1 MELRQIRHFVGVAR
15 EGSFTKAAVA
25 LHISQP
31 ALTRSV
37 HILEDSLNT
46 TLFLRTHS
54 GVELSEDGTTLF
66 RHATLILNSLDA
78 AENELL
84 ASAKGGYG
92 EVRIGIASL
101 FTNMLADRSIS
112 QCVARDS
119 GFSAV
124 INVGLYEQ
132 MEKSLRDGEL
142 DVVISTDTE
151 IDPSGGLLF
160 EPLCAVESAI
170 IVGSQ
175 HPLAGKKDLSIK
187 DVRNASWVTL
197 RQPHMEA
204 FLASFFAQF
213 GVAAPKSR
221 VRTQSLEMLRRL
233 IRQNHLLGFVPLH
246 WIPEDLKAG
255 RLVSLPVEH
264 TPIRRMAGIITRKEG
279 LLNAGAKLLVNEL
292 REVAA
297 EIAAE
302 ETTQHK

>member
-37 HILEDSLNT
+37 QILEDLLNT
-46 TLFLRTHS
+46 TLFLRTHI
-54 GVELSEDGTTLF
+54 GVELSEDGDTLF
-66 RHATLILNSLDA
+66 RHSTLILNSIDA

-84 ASAKGGYG
+84 ASSKGGYG

-101 FTNMLADRSIS
+101 FTNMLADRSVS
-112 QCVARDS
+112 RCVALDP
-119 GFSAV
+119 GFRAV
-124 INVGLYEQ
+124 IEVGLYEQ

-142 DVVISTDTE
+142 DVIMSTDTRM
-151 IDPSGGLLF
+151 DVRGGLLF

-170 IVGSQ
+170 IAGAE
-175 HPLAGKKDLSIK
+175 HPLAQKANLSIE
-187 DVRNASWVTL
+187 DVRNAPWVTL
-197 RQPHMEA
+197 KQPHMDA

-213 GVAAPKSR
+213 GIAAPKSR
-221 VRTQSLEMLRRL
+221 VRISSLEMLRRL
-233 IRQNHLLGFVPLH
+233 VRQNHLIGFLPLH

-255 RLVSLPVEH
+255 RLVVLPVEH

-279 LLNAGAKLLVNEL
+279 LLNTGAKLLINEL
-292 REVAA
+292 KVVAA
-297 EIAAE
+297 EIAGEPAPLR
-302 ETTQHK
+302 